1 MKVCVLSAELF
12 PAQRPIRQDR
22 GGPGK
27 REEGAQAMQLP
38 KHCLCFAVN
47 APTVF
52 VIVNEVE
59 LPQCLLFEL
68 RKT

>member
-1 MKVCVLSAELF
+1 
-12 PAQRPIRQDR
+12 
-22 GGPGK
+22 
-27 REEGAQAMQLP
+27 MQLP